1 MYQVLQV
8 LPPPV
13 PFGTGLPIAAAL
25 DWTWALWV
33 AMWLSLA
40 SLVGIA
46 LGILRERTSGHAMP
60 RVEIKRPVRRRRAQL
75 RHA

>member
-1 MYQVLQV
+1 MYSVLQV
-8 LPPPV
+8 VPPAV
-13 PFGTGLPIAAAL
+13 PFVTRLPIATAL

-40 SLVGIA
+40 ALLGIA
-46 LGILRERTSGHAMP
+46 LGILREHTSGHAMR